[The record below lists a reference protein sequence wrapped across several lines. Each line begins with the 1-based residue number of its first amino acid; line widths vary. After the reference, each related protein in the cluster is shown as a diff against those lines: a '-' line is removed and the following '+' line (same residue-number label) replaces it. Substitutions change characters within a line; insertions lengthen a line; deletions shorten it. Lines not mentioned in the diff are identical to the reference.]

1 MRSGWLLDMY
11 RKLVPEKTMTKMG
24 NIKATLEELLARAN
38 SNVKVHRKQVES
50 KLQCACV
57 RWFRYQYPKL
67 SHALFSVPN
76 GAYFA
81 AKGKMEGA
89 RMKAEGL
96 LPGVSDMILLQHSGI
111 YGALL
116 IEFKTK
122 QGRQNDAQKQ
132 WQKKVEKDGY
142 KYVIVRSLEEFQN
155 AVNSYLEKR

>member
-1 MRSGWLLDMY
+1 MSI
-11 RKLVPEKTMTKMG
+11 ETTF
-24 NIKATLEELLARAN
+24 EELLKRAN
-38 SNVKVHRKQVES
+38 RDVKHRRTQVES

-81 AKGKMEGA
+81 AKGAMEGA

-132 WQKKVEKDGY
+132 WQQKMERDGY
-142 KYVIVRSLEEFQN
+142 KYVIVRSLEEFQD
-155 AVNSYLEKR
+155 AVNSYLGGKR